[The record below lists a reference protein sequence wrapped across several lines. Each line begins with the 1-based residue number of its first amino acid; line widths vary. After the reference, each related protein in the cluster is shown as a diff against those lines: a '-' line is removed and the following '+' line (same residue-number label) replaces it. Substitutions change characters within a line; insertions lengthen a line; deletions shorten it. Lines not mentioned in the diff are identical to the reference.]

1 MAIVFER
8 EAELDV
14 PHWLDI
20 IEAEEYEIFLAESTK
35 NVMGKVSMED
45 KDALKA
51 EVKKLNARAMEARM
65 ALHDLSEELPAGLE
79 TVMDVAEKT
88 VAAFQS
94 LEAAR
99 KKLAAATA

>member
-1 MAIVFER
+1 MAVLFER
-8 EAELDV
+8 GMDV
-14 PHWLDI
+14 DAPHWIDI
-20 IEAEEYEIFLAESTK
+20 FDNEKFEQFLAATTTK
-35 NVMGKVSMED
+35 AVGKDNMED
-45 KDALKA
+45 KEALKA

-79 TVMDVAEKT
+79 TVMDVAQQT

-94 LEAAR
+94 LDAAR

>member
-1 MAIVFER
+1 MGVVFER
-8 EAELDV
+8 GMDV
-14 PHWLDI
+14 DAPHWIDI
-20 IEAEEYEIFLAESTK
+20 FDNETFEQFMAESSAK
-35 NVMGKVSMED
+35 ADGKDNMED
-45 KDALKA
+45 KEALKS

-99 KKLAAATA
+99 KKLAAATT

>member
-1 MAIVFER
+1 MGVLFER
-8 EAELDV
+8 GMDVDV

-20 IEAEEYEIFLAESTK
+20 FDNEKFEQIFHGSTTE
-35 NVMGKVSMED
+35 VEGKDNMED
-45 KDALKA
+45 KDALKT

-79 TVMDVAEKT
+79 TVMDVAQQT
-88 VAAFQS
+88 VAAFQG
-94 LEAAR
+94 LDAAR

>member
-1 MAIVFER
+1 MGVLFER
-8 EAELDV
+8 GMDV
-14 PHWLDI
+14 DAPHWIDI
-20 IEAEEYEIFLAESTK
+20 FDNEKFEQFMAESSAK
-35 NVMGKVSMED
+35 ADGKDNMED
-45 KDALKA
+45 KEALKS

-79 TVMDVAEKT
+79 TVMDVAQKT

>member
-1 MAIVFER
+1 MGVLFER
-8 EAELDV
+8 GMDVDV

-20 IEAEEYEIFLAESTK
+20 FDNEKFEQIFHGSTTEDE
-35 NVMGKVSMED
+35 GKDNMED
-45 KDALKA
+45 KDALKS
-51 EVKKLNARAMEARM
+51 EVKKHNARAMEARM

-79 TVMDVAEKT
+79 TVMDVAQQT

-94 LEAAR
+94 LDAAR